1 MDGQVTSNFQEIENM
16 KQALRASVPGIERIK
31 DIDINTNNCYD
42 FIRRKNDQ
50 RGRIRARGTI
60 ILMLILDIVVFP
72 IAIILT
78 FGISMLM
85 ADQILTGLESELEVF
100 ALMSVVVLFFGAII
114 LNVLVFLLS
123 FLKRKKKRAKI
134 DAELQKA
141 QEDLTRFQQERE
153 AQARIVLGYISFL
166 PMNYRYLYAVTSILS
181 YFENQRADNLKEAI
195 NLYEQELYQ
204 IVQNSHLPIY
214 KEVQWQMNH
223 KVG

>member
-1 MDGQVTSNFQEIENM
+1 
-16 KQALRASVPGIERIK
+16 
-31 DIDINTNNCYD
+31 
-42 FIRRKNDQ
+42 
-50 RGRIRARGTI
+50 
-60 ILMLILDIVVFP
+60 
-72 IAIILT
+72 
-78 FGISMLM
+78 
-85 ADQILTGLESELEVF
+85 
-100 ALMSVVVLFFGAII
+100 MSVVVLFFGAII

-123 FLKRKKKRAKI
+123 FLKRKKKRATI